1 MAGTPLTAS
10 LAAEFSDVPPSPVHS
25 AVRVVQPAP
34 GQTADPTA
42 VERTA
47 RADVAALAEALRRSP
62 VLP

>member
-1 MAGTPLTAS
+1 VTATSLTAR
-10 LAAEFSDVPPSPVHS
+10 LTEQFADVPPSLVHTT
-25 AVRVVQPAP
+25 VRAAQPAP

-62 VLP
+62 VQP